1 MEKILGG
8 LEVVLNGPSW
18 KCLGFQVPVTPVME
32 GIVDLNA
39 YISFYLIVIL
49 TVVTW
54 VLLAIVRY
62 FYYARYNPQTEAEI
76 FGISR
81 LQSGS
86 MWEDEVALEG
96 GWTLVPSLILL
107 SIAVPSFCL
116 LYSMEELVNPAL
128 TIKITG
134 HQWYWSYEYAAM
146 LYKGNEKYRITDQFD
161 SYIVATADLGPK
173 DLRLLTVD
181 QALVLPLR
189 VHTRLV
195 ITSDDVI
202 HSWAVPSLGV
212 KVDAVPGRINQSMVY
227 IQKAGTYYGQ
237 CSEICGTGHGF
248 MPIVVEAVDWGMF
261 ALLHNK

>member
-1 MEKILGG
+1 MGKIVDNF
-8 LEVVLNGPSW
+8 EVMLSGPSW
-18 KCLGFQVPVTPVME
+18 KCLGFQVPVTPTME

-39 YISFYLIVIL
+39 FISFYLIVIL
-49 TVVTW
+49 TVVSW
-54 VLLAIVRY
+54 VLLAAVKY
-62 FYYARYNPQTEAEI
+62 FYYDRYNPGTGLHV
-76 FGISR
+76 FGISK
-81 LQSGS
+81 LHGGS
-86 MWEDEVALEG
+86 FWEDEVYLEG
-96 GWTLVPSLILL
+96 GWTLIPSFILL

-128 TIKITG
+128 TVKITG
-134 HQWYWSYEYAAM
+134 HQWYWSYEYAAV
-146 LYKGNEKYRITDQFD
+146 LHKGNERFGVNDKFD
-161 SYIVATADLGPK
+161 SYIVAASDLGAN

-181 QALVLPLR
+181 QALILPLR

-212 KVDAVPGRINQSMVY
+212 KVDAVPGRINQAMVY

-261 ALLHNK
+261 VLSYNK